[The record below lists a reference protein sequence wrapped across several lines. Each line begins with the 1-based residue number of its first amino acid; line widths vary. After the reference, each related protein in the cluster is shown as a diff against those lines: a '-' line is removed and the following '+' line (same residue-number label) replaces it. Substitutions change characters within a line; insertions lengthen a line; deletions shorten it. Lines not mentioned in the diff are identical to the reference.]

1 MTRFQWNVN
10 SIYHAI
16 CWVYITALK
25 LESPKAY
32 GQQYKGQQDQET
44 HYTSVHTKCEEFIL
58 IDEVMNAEEG
68 NFYVSLELLWQGIK
82 SLSPWFTWL
91 NEPQSPGMDTG
102 SAYMD
107 TDSAYCGSVIGET
120 R

>member
-16 CWVYITALK
+16 YWIYIPTLK
-25 LESPKAY
+25 LESQKAF

-44 HYTSVHTKCEEFIL
+44 HYTSVRTKCEEFIL

-68 NFYVSLELLWQGIK
+68 NFYVSLELLWQGI
-82 SLSPWFTWL
+82 
-91 NEPQSPGMDTG
+91 QS
-102 SAYMD
+102 
-107 TDSAYCGSVIGET
+107 
-120 R
+120 